1 MTAVVLA
8 SASPSRRRILAGTGI
23 TPHVIVSDVDEA
35 AVEAAHPDA
44 DVRTL
49 AGVLAEAKGRTVLDR
64 ILTGTAAIP
73 GDSGTAVL
81 IASDSIL
88 ELGGRPVGKPHTAE
102 ATRRVWEE
110 MGGSTAH
117 LHTGHCVARLDR
129 NAPAGSPAPD
139 AAPTASGHAQAGWGL
154 TGITV
159 ETASTVIRT
168 VRPSPAE
175 LDAYI
180 ATGEPL
186 EVAGAL
192 TIDGF
197 GGAFVTR
204 IEGDHHNVIGL
215 SLPVLRRLVTGLGV
229 FWPSLWDARD

>member
-8 SASPSRRRILAGTGI
+8 SASPSRRRILAGSGI

-44 DVRTL
+44 DVRAL
-49 AGVLAEAKGRTVLDR
+49 AGVLAEAKGRAVLDR
-64 ILTGTAAIP
+64 ILTGAAEIP

-88 ELGGRPVGKPHTAE
+88 DLGGRPVGKPHTAE

-110 MGGSTAH
+110 MGGTRAH

-129 NAPAGSPAPD
+129 GAPVGSPAPD
-139 AAPTASGHAQAGWGL
+139 AGPAAAGHGQAGWGL

-168 VRPSPAE
+168 ARPSPAE
-175 LDAYI
+175 LEAYI

-197 GGAFVTR
+197 GGAFVTG

>member
-8 SASPSRRRILAGTGI
+8 SASPSRRRILAGSGI
-23 TPHVIVSDVDEA
+23 TPHVIVSEVDEA

-44 DVRTL
+44 RVHEL
-49 AGVLAEAKGRTVLDR
+49 SAILAEAKGRAVLDR
-64 ILTGTAAIP
+64 ILTGAAEIP
-73 GDSGTAVL
+73 GSADTAVL

-88 ELGGRPVGKPHTAE
+88 ELAGRPVGKPHTAE

-110 MGGSTAH
+110 MGGTSAH

-129 NAPAGSPAPD
+129 APSAGTVTGTTGPA
-139 AAPTASGHAQAGWGL
+139 SAQWRL
-154 TGITV
+154 TGIVV
-159 ETASTVIRT
+159 ETATTVIHT
-168 VRPSPAE
+168 ARPSPAE
-175 LDAYI
+175 LEAYI
-180 ATGEPL
+180 GTAEPF

-197 GGAFVTR
+197 GGAFVTG